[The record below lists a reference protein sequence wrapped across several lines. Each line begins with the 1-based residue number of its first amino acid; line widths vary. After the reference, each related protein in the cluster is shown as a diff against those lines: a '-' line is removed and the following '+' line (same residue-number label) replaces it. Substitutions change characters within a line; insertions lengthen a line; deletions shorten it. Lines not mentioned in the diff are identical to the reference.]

1 MFSAN
6 KLNDC
11 IFLKN
16 IFKHLYSMHILQNFK
31 LNLLYVPKCILFLN
45 MSWAVMAKKQ
55 QTLKMKLSLNI
66 LKRLLRSE
74 LLEKWSLAVIKK
86 DYSLKNCQIK
96 VLFTNCAKMDTKRHN
111 FRLT

>member
-45 MSWAVMAKKQ
+45 MSGAVMAKKQ
-55 QTLKMKLSLNI
+55 QTLKVKLSLNI

-86 DYSLKNCQIK
+86 DYSLKKLSNQSLIHKLCQNGYK
-96 VLFTNCAKMDTKRHN
+96 AP
-111 FRLT
+111 